1 MFLVNLKN
9 SPIIIEEKFIK
20 VIEIKDQWVPYNKE
34 AFFEINTELQVLL
47 MPCSE
52 LAEALFLYEG
62 KNF

>member
-20 VIEIKDQWVPYNKE
+20 VIEIKDQCNKE

>member
-9 SPIIIEEKFIK
+9 APIIIEEKFIK
-20 VIEIKDQWVPYNKE
+20 MIEIKDQWIPYNKE
-34 AFFEINTELQVLL
+34 AFLEINTKLQVLL
-47 MPCSE
+47 MPSLE